1 VEEVDDPVNGVDNVD
16 DPGEVVDDVQ
26 KRIFVLDRLDG
37 LIGVEDEEEDEP
49 EEVEEAK
56 DCAPVAPGKGKI
68 PLKFVGK
75 HPSQLT
81 KKEKWTKILEKPSL
95 LSIEILAVPWLWRD
109 LPNIFH
115 LLWYVSKL

>member
-1 VEEVDDPVNGVDNVD
+1 MEKVDDPVNGVDYMD

-56 DCAPVAPGKGKI
+56 DCAPVAPE
-68 PLKFVGK
+68 
-75 HPSQLT
+75 
-81 KKEKWTKILEKPSL
+81 KKS
-95 LSIEILAVPWLWRD
+95 
-109 LPNIFH
+109 F
-115 LLWYVSKL
+115 

>member
-1 VEEVDDPVNGVDNVD
+1 MEEVDDPVNGVDNVD

-56 DCAPVAPGKGKI
+56 DCAPVAPEKKF
-68 PLKFVGK
+68 LKLFRQICI
-75 HPSQLT
+75 HL
-81 KKEKWTKILEKPSL
+81 SL
-95 LSIEILAVPWLWRD
+95 PYCFRYYTFS
-109 LPNIFH
+109 
-115 LLWYVSKL
+115 